1 MNKKLL
7 LSLVALALVAVIAFW
22 AIPQSAQSEAGLQ
35 CTLTGQ
41 TIEKCCCETRGDK
54 TYCPLADK
62 TVEECCCAT
71 VDGSAEKHS

>member
-7 LSLVALALVAVIAFW
+7 LSLVAIALVAVIAFW
-22 AIPQSAQSEAGLQ
+22 AIPQSAQSEAGLL

-41 TIEKCCCETRGDK
+41 TIEQCCCEMREDK

-62 TVEECCCAT
+62 TIEECCC
-71 VDGSAEKHS
+71 VPVEESAKDHS